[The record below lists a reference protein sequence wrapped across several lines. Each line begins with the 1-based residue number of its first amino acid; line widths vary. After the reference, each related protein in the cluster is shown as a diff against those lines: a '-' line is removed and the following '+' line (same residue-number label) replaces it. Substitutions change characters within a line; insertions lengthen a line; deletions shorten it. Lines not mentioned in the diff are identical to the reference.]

1 LPIQVTQYV
10 EQSEEGLAH
19 RSASRQVFQ
28 VAERKRATAFSCLL
42 PLAAV
47 DQHARNVAG
56 LGHPV
61 DWRQEELHDEFDG
74 NPADAGRE
82 GMGIVDSGKNYVFEN
97 DRLHI
102 QGPPAIL
109 NIVQN
114 SVREK

>member
-1 LPIQVTQYV
+1 
-10 EQSEEGLAH
+10 
-19 RSASRQVFQ
+19 VFQ
-28 VAERKRATAFSCLL
+28 VPERKRATSFSCLL

-47 DQHARNVAG
+47 DQHVRNVAG
-56 LGHPV
+56 LGHLF
-61 DWRQEELHDEFDG
+61 DWRQEEFHDEFDG

-82 GMGIVDSGKNYVFEN
+82 GMGIVGSGKSYVFKN